1 MPPLA
6 KHLCTMCLCVFSAYN
21 TTTYSQ
27 EKKILSEDELRVKT
41 TTRWAACLPGSG
53 QVINKKIWK
62 VPFVLGGLATS
73 GWFIVDNTKQMNLFL
88 EHWGYETDFEID
100 PDNPATSSTLTDSNG
115 NPYLVSDLEDGVY
128 FYRRNRDLSYLAL
141 LGVYLLQIVDAN
153 VDSHMKFFDASEDLS
168 WKVIPPQLSQ
178 TNIYSP
184 WQLGICLRINN
195 KNRRQIPTKYR

>member
-1 MPPLA
+1 
-6 KHLCTMCLCVFSAYN
+6 MCLCVFSAYN
-21 TTTYSQ
+21 TPTYSQ
-27 EKKILSEDELRVKT
+27 EKKILSEEELRVRT

-73 GWFIVDNTKQMNLFL
+73 GWFIIENTKQMNLFL

-100 PDNPATSSTLTDSNG
+100 PDNPTTSSTLTDSNG
-115 NPYLVSDLEDGVY
+115 NPYLVSDLEDGAY
-128 FYRRNRDLSYLAL
+128 FYRRNRDLSYLAF

-168 WKVIPPQLSQ
+168 WEVIPPQLSQ
-178 TNIYSP
+178 TDIYIP
-184 WQLGICLRINN
+184 WQLGISLRIKNKDRSRSSI
-195 KNRRQIPTKYR
+195 KNR

>member
-6 KHLCTMCLCVFSAYN
+6 KYLCTMCLCVFSAYN

-27 EKKILSEDELRVKT
+27 EKKILSEEELRVRT

-62 VPFVLGGLATS
+62 VPFVIGGLATS

-88 EHWGYETDFEID
+88 KHWGYETDDD
-100 PDNPATSSTLTDSNG
+100 PNTSSTLTDNNG
-115 NPYLVSDLEDGVY
+115 NPYLVSDLEDGAY
-128 FYRRNRDLSYLAL
+128 FYRRNRDLSYLAF
-141 LGVYLLQIVDAN
+141 LGMYLLQIVDAN

-168 WKVIPPQLSQ
+168 WEVIPPHLSQ
-178 TNIYSP
+178 TDIYSP
-184 WQLGICLRINN
+184 WQLGISLRINN
-195 KNRRQIPTKYR
+195 KDRSRSSIKTR